1 MSRSRDSGF
10 NARRERSVL
19 VRLFEDALPLI
30 LYQLTCHQP
39 VVAAPPQAI

>member
-10 NARRERSVL
+10 NARGERSVL
-19 VRLFEDALPLI
+19 VRLFEDPLSLT

-39 VVAAPPQAI
+39 VVAALPQAI